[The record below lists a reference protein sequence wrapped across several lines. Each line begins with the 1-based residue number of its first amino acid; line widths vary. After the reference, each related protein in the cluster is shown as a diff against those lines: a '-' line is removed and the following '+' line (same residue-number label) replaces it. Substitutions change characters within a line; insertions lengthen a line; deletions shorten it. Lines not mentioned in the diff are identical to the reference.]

1 MSQKRPT
8 ASAGLVVW
16 RGDRV
21 LLIRRSKPPYQG
33 EWSIP
38 GGKIDHGETSEE
50 AALREVREETGV
62 EARIAGLIG
71 VYDSITE
78 HGHYI
83 MVDYAALWLAGEPEP
98 GDDALEAEFVPLETA
113 LERVSWDKTRTA
125 IEDSL
130 ARLPALKPSNS

>member
-1 MSQKRPT
+1 MSKTRPI

-16 RGDRV
+16 RGGEV
-21 LLIRRSKPPYQG
+21 LLIRRSKPPYEG

-38 GGKIDHGETSEE
+38 GGKVDFGETTEQ
-50 AALREVREETGV
+50 AARREVLEETGI
-62 EARIAGLIG
+62 EADIAGLVG
-71 VYDSITE
+71 AYDSITE

-83 MVDYAALWLAGEPEP
+83 MIDYAAIWRSGEPVA
-98 GDDALEAEFVPLETA
+98 GDDAAEAEFVPLETA

-130 ARLPALKPSNS
+130 SLLPALKPSN